1 MIHVNVRYCVLRVML
16 TCIYTLLSSYM
27 YSRSS
32 YVATLYLNPQYPSG
46 TGLSFPLSHLTLV
59 DLKHPVESAGL
70 TVISGRDHHSA
81 ELIEHLEVACYQ
93 PQTST
98 QVTIQ
103 QYHVPIACIQAR
115 YLPSIPSVTSTTSL
129 QGSTLHSSTI
139 HSSTNALGLPVSPL
153 TPLPSAPAFDR
164 VISSGRGVASA
175 KSTSSLGTCPYAY
188 MYTTYI

>member
-1 MIHVNVRYCVLRVML
+1 M
-16 TCIYTLLSSYM
+16 
-27 YSRSS
+27 
-32 YVATLYLNPQYPSG
+32 ATLYLNPQYPSG
-46 TGLSFPLSHLTLV
+46 TGLSSPLSHLTLV

-115 YLPSIPSVTSTTSL
+115 SLPSIPSVTSTACL
-129 QGSTLHSSTI
+129 QGSTIHNSTIQSNTI
-139 HSSTNALGLPVSPL
+139 HSDTNALGLPVSPL

-164 VISSGRGVASA
+164 VISSGRGVTSA
-175 KSTSSLGTCPYAY
+175 KSTSSLGTCP
-188 MYTTYI
+188 